1 MLSRSAGRGGWA
13 APLSLLLLGAV
24 VVLTAVSFAFTFMH
38 LNRVAQLSG
47 ASITGWSFSEFVRQT
62 AEVQVMVG
70 RGATPAQLEVPLAI
84 LQSKGQVVAD
94 EQLVDQLPAAEREA
108 LNRAVLAVQG
118 FTPAQ
123 LSGPGGNRQM
133 ETVMDVAL
141 RTYTAALQALDRQR
155 NGIAANLRAAEQ
167 TLAGLGALLAGLTGF
182 SVWLLMRNAAR
193 ALATEVRRTREAERA
208 RAELERGAEALRA
221 AQAAAQRDRDFA
233 VQLTET
239 MGEGLIVT
247 DADGQFSY
255 VNPAFAA
262 LVDRAPAD
270 LLGEPVDRAVPDLRP
285 WPADGTERRAAE
297 VVLRRPDG
305 QERQVLVTA
314 VPRATGGQ
322 IAVLTDLTD
331 LKRAQARLRALYDV
345 AATPDAGPGMAEPG
359 ALEPGA
365 LEPDAAGLDRTLA
378 RLLQLGR
385 DAFGGVGAYAV
396 PDGASWRLALLAGAA
411 GPADPD
417 VRAGLLD
424 CAARSAPDGGRCGAG
439 QVCAVPVRV
448 DGETRGVLIF
458 RRDPPDPPFSAA
470 DEDYLRLIGQWAET
484 HAEREQAG
492 ALLRSSEARLK
503 AIIGAS
509 LDAIITSD
517 ERGVITE
524 FNPAAEQIFAVP
536 RTRAIGQSMAQLI
549 VPPAMREAH
558 ARGMERVRRGGP
570 DHILGQRL
578 ELLACRADGQE
589 FPVELTVVRLPTDP
603 PVYAG
608 FLRDI
613 TDRLAAEAQLRER
626 TVQLDSVFNV
636 SPDGFVTFGP
646 DDRITESNPAFERL
660 TGLSAA
666 ELTGLDEAGLE
677 ALLLSRSEA
686 VPLAGLGGDALQVSR
701 PARRVLK
708 RATRVMEGG
717 SGEALGR
724 VMYFRDI
731 TPEAE
736 ISLMK
741 SEFLS
746 TAAHELRTPMT
757 SIYGFTELLL
767 TRSLDA
773 DTTRDLLDT
782 IYRQAGRLIVLLGE
796 LLDLARIEARDR
808 QDFEFLDQPLA
819 PLVRGAA
826 RAFTPPGET
835 DRLHLSVPDDLNV
848 RVDAAKFQQALGNVL
863 SNAFK
868 YSPSGGEVHV
878 RVVSAPGGTVAV
890 RVTDQGIGM
899 TADQC
904 RRAFERFYRAD
915 ASGRIPGTGLGLSLV
930 QEIMRCHG
938 GEATLASV
946 PGQGTA
952 VTLSFPSAAPAGG
965 ASGSLTAQAGH
976 P

>member
-1 MLSRSAGRGGWA
+1 MRGLLNRKAGRGGWA
-13 APLSLLLLGAV
+13 APLSLLLAAV
-24 VVLTAVSFAFTFMH
+24 VVLTAGSFAFTFVH

-62 AEVQVMVG
+62 AEVQVLVA
-70 RGATPAQLEVPLAI
+70 RGATAAQLEVPLAI

-94 EQLVDQLPAAEREA
+94 ERLVDQLSAVERDA
-108 LNRAVLAVQG
+108 LQRTVETVQA
-118 FTPAQ
+118 FTPAR
-123 LSGPGGNRQM
+123 LSRAGGVEQM
-133 ETVMDVAL
+133 EAVMGVAL

-155 NGIAANLRAAEQ
+155 SGIAANLRAAER
-167 TLAGLGALLAGLTGF
+167 TLTGLGALLVIL
-182 SVWLLMRNAAR
+182 SVFTVSSLLRNAAR

-221 AQAAAQRDRDFA
+221 AQAEAQRERDFA

-262 LVDRAPAD
+262 LVERAQAE
-270 LLGEPVDRAVPDLRP
+270 LLGEPVDRVLPDLNP
-285 WPADGTERRAAE
+285 WPADGTGRRVAE

-314 VPRATGGQ
+314 VARTTGGQ

-345 AATPDAGPGMAEPG
+345 VAAPGPGAGSGPGDAE
-359 ALEPGA
+359 LNW
-365 LEPDAAGLDRTLA
+365 TLT

-396 PDGASWRLALLAGAA
+396 PDGTSWRLTLLV
-411 GPADPD
+411 GPVDPED
-417 VRAGLLD
+417 LQVRAGLLD
-424 CAARSAPDGGRCGAG
+424 CAARSGPDGRHCGNG
-439 QVCAVPVRV
+439 QVCTVPVRV
-448 DGETRGVLIF
+448 GGETRGVLIF
-458 RRDPPDPPFSAA
+458 QRDSLDLPFSAA

-492 ALLRSSEARLK
+492 TLLRSSEARLK
-503 AIIGAS
+503 AIVGAS

-524 FNPAAEQIFAVP
+524 FNPAAEQIFALP
-536 RTRAIGQSMAQLI
+536 QASAIGQPMAQLI
-549 VPPAMREAH
+549 VPPGMRQAH
-558 ARGMERVRRGGP
+558 TLGMERVRGGGP
-570 DHILGQRL
+570 DRMLGQRL
-578 ELLACRADGQE
+578 ELFACRADGQE
-589 FPVELTVVRLPTDP
+589 FPVELSVVRLPTVP

-613 TDRLAAEAQLRER
+613 TERRAAEAQLRDR
-626 TVQLDSVFNV
+626 TVQLDSVFKV

-646 DDRITESNPAFERL
+646 DGRITESNPAFERL

-666 ELTGLDEAGLE
+666 ELAGLDEAELE
-677 ALLLSRSEA
+677 ALLVARSEA
-686 VPLAGLGGDALQVSR
+686 VPLAGLGGDAVQVAC

-708 RATRVMEGG
+708 RATRVMKGRD
-717 SGEALGR
+717 GEALGR

-808 QDFEFLDQPLA
+808 QDFEFLEQPLA

-826 RAFTPPGET
+826 RAFTPPGDTE
-835 DRLHLSVPDDLNV
+835 RLHLSVPDDLNV

-868 YSPSGGEVHV
+868 YSPGGGDVHV
-878 RVVSAPGGTVAV
+878 QVAAAPGAAVTV
-890 RVTDQGIGM
+890 RVTDRGVGM
-899 TADQC
+899 TADQA

-915 ASGRIPGTGLGLSLV
+915 TSGRIPGTGLGLSLV

-938 GEATLASV
+938 GEATLTSV

-952 VTLSFPSAAPAGG
+952 VTLSFPAAAPAGG
-965 ASGSLTAQAGH
+965 AAGSVPAQAGH

>member
-1 MLSRSAGRGGWA
+1 MRGLLSRNAGRGGWT
-13 APLSLLLLGAV
+13 APLSLLLGAV

-84 LQSKGQVVAD
+84 LQSKGRVVAD

-155 NGIAANLRAAEQ
+155 SGIAANLHAAER
-167 TLAGLGALLAGLTGF
+167 TLAGLGALLVVL
-182 SVWLLMRNAAR
+182 SVFTVRSLLRNAAR
-193 ALATEVRRTREAERA
+193 ALETEMGRTREAERA
-208 RAELERGAEALRA
+208 RVDLERGAEALRA
-221 AQAAAQRDRDFA
+221 AQAEAQRDRDFA

-270 LLGEPVDRAVPDLRP
+270 LLGEPVDRAVPNLHP
-285 WPADGTERRAAE
+285 WPADGTERRVAE
-297 VVLRRPDG
+297 VVLCRPDG

-345 AATPDAGPGMAEPG
+345 VATPEAAPG
-359 ALEPGA
+359 AAELS
-365 LEPDAAGLDRTLA
+365 AAELDRTLA

-613 TDRLAAEAQLRER
+613 TDRLAAEAQLREQ

-868 YSPSGGEVHV
+868 YSPAGGEVHV
-878 RVVSAPGGTVAV
+878 QVVSAPGGTVAV

-952 VTLSFPSAAPAGG
+952 VTLSFPAAAPAGG
-965 ASGSLTAQAGH
+965 ASGSFPAQAGH